1 MIARARQRLS
11 DEAGFSLME
20 VSMTLILSAMITASM
35 VAVFMAFSQNSGDAV
50 SRADHQAAA
59 REMIV
64 DIVVEIRQAVAAHPN
79 GQPIEEIRAGE
90 LEFYTVAFEAA
101 NPVRVRYERRD
112 CTEGEC
118 ELWVTRWD
126 AVPGTGPEW
135 EFYDEPREVNFL
147 IGGVLSDE
155 PIFFGVDWLG
165 DPKARVTLAECGA
178 GLPACRVPIVGITL
192 RARPL
197 RTSEGARAAIE
208 INEEVR
214 IRNA

>member
-1 MIARARQRLS
+1 MRRLRS
-11 DEAGFSLME
+11 MLRRDGGFTLIEAS
-20 VSMTLILSAMITASM
+20 VTLILSTMVTGAMVT
-35 VAVFMAFSQNSGDAV
+35 VFMAFSQNSGDAV

-64 DIVVEIRQAVAAHPN
+64 DIVVEVRQAVIGHPN
-79 GQPIEEIRAGE
+79 GQPVEMLRADTV
-90 LEFYTVAFEAA
+90 EFYTLAHEAE
-101 NPVRVRYERRD
+101 NPVRVRYERTD
-112 CTEGEC
+112 CVEGEC

-126 AVPGTGPEW
+126 AVPGTGPDW

-147 IGGVLSDE
+147 IAGVLNNE
-155 PIFFGVDWLG
+155 PLFFGVDWQG
-165 DPKARVTLAECGA
+165 DPKAKVTIAECGDS
-178 GLPACRVPIVGITL
+178 LPACRMPIVGVTL

-214 IRNA
+214 IRNG